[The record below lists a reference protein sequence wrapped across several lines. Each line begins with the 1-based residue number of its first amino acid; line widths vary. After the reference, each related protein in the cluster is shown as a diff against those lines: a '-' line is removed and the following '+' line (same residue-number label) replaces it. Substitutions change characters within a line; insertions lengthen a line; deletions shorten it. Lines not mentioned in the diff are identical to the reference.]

1 MVSAFANKVKRA
13 SHFFGHLE
21 KWVVVCLFSLLTIIS
36 VLQIIMRNFFSAG
49 LVWGDD
55 LLRHGVLWLSFLG
68 AALATQ
74 ENKHIR
80 IDILPRLMA
89 ARGRFITELVCAFF
103 SCLVTLVL
111 FWASW
116 NFVQSERLHGDIAF
130 AAVPY
135 WYLEVVFPLSFA
147 LMAFRFGF
155 AFVSG
160 LIKGMDRVEI

>member
-1 MVSAFANKVKRA
+1 MAPAFTDKVKRA
-13 SHFFGHLE
+13 SHLFGHLE
-21 KWVVVCLFSLLTIIS
+21 KWLIVFLFSLLTITS
-36 VLQIIMRNFFSAG
+36 VMQIIMRNFFSAG

-68 AALATQ
+68 AALATL

-89 ARGRFITELVCAFF
+89 ARGRFVTELICALF

-116 NFVQSERLHGDIAF
+116 NFVQSERLLGDIAF

-155 AFVSG
+155 AFVNG
-160 LIKGMDRVEI
+160 LVKGMDRVDI